1 MSRYPCIPG
10 TLPPVAPGY
19 FASSGYGSALT
30 LTWTSPDA
38 VAVASYSLNATGPG
52 LPVVPVPVVIPGY
65 TSTYVL
71 GGLVPGANYLLTL
84 QAVSCAGIG
93 ATATIPGRPLLIA
106 PGPPIGV
113 DAAALVNSVVV
124 RLVAC
129 IVGGAVLGT
138 QLRPTCSFL
147 NLALLHSHGKCL
159 SLMVLVLV
167 STIQCGG

>member
-129 IVGGAVLGT
+129 IGGVVLGT
-138 QLRPTCSFL
+138 HRHPTCSAL
-147 NLALLHSHGKCL
+147 ILALLHSHVKCR
-159 SLMVLVLV
+159 SLMVLSLV
-167 STIQCGG
+167 SAIQCGG